1 MGQEIVT
8 GTGLSSSL
16 RSALGQIANAQP
28 GERSSISSKTMTEAR
43 EAAAGVEQALRPAPP
58 EVAERWLEALG
69 VLCAA
74 SPQEADAARKV
85 RAIALMLEFPARC
98 FNRASLN
105 AAARRFKFFPSYSEV
120 CEHLEAEASELKR
133 LRHDLR
139 RLMSM
144 PVEDDRQPPRYS
156 DLSDEQRAEVDRHLA
171 SLRSLSTRQEIVPQD
186 RETQKEAT

>member
-1 MGQEIVT
+1 
-8 GTGLSSSL
+8 
-16 RSALGQIANAQP
+16 
-28 GERSSISSKTMTEAR
+28 MTEAK
-43 EAAAGVEQALRPAPP
+43 EAAIGVEQALRPAPP

-105 AAARRFKFFPSYSEV
+105 AAARRFKFFPSYSEI
-120 CEHLEAEASELKR
+120 CDHLEAEASELKR

-139 RLMSM
+139 RLMALA
-144 PVEDDRQPPRYS
+144 VEEAPTPTRYGN
-156 DLSDEQRAEVDRHLA
+156 LTPEQRAEFDALMSAWKIKMGTSHA
-171 SLRSLSTRQEIVPQD
+171 P
-186 RETQKEAT
+186 ETQTED